1 MRPSGGFD
9 PEQCDPDVT
18 GGTPSRPPVGYP
30 FPVTPKTSASEL
42 VTLRGKWQKQH
53 KRLYDRDTGLP
64 TVAALMEEL
73 VTQLRER
80 GSLSILSFCPGSEG
94 RVEEVWGWKAYDDLL
109 LDFVRRL
116 KSFQA
121 DGILPAGTFCLP
133 HVSSDEVLLVIDPKA
148 ASLDR
153 VPALEQKAAELDL
166 FIRGYLAERADLS
179 GRFRSF
185 VGASRIHS
193 DPRRRPERLV
203 YSGIRD
209 ARDRVTR
216 QTVRA
221 EIRGAAFLQEA
232 INRRDFTP
240 VFQPVFDLANGEM
253 IGIEALSRGPKGS
266 DLESGEALFS
276 LAERTELLGPLERVC
291 RELTLEAASVDNGG
305 RKLFMNLSPAAASD
319 PEFLG
324 PRFRDS
330 LASFG
335 MSPESIVLEI
345 TERTYVVYESLFREV
360 LSRFREQNF
369 GIAVDDVGTGY
380 SSLAS
385 LADIQPDYLKFDH
398 LFVRDLDRR
407 QIKQDLLEALM
418 SFARKMKTRV
428 IAEGIETRE
437 ELEAL
442 RSLGVEYGQGFLL
455 ASPMPMEE
463 IPGYYRV
470 AV

>member
-1 MRPSGGFD
+1 MTKGG
-9 PEQCDPDVT
+9 
-18 GGTPSRPPVGYP
+18 
-30 FPVTPKTSASEL
+30 ASEL
-42 VTLRGKWQKQH
+42 VALRVKWQKERT
-53 KRLYDRDTGLP
+53 RLYDRDTGLP
-64 TVAALMEEL
+64 TVAALMEDF
-73 VTQLRER
+73 VAQLADK
-80 GSLSILSFCPGSEG
+80 GSLSILAFCPGSEG
-94 RVEEVWGWKAYDDLL
+94 RVEEVWGRKAYDDLL

-116 KSFQA
+116 KAFQA
-121 DGILPAGTFCLP
+121 DGIVPAGTFCLP
-133 HVSSDEVLLVIDPKA
+133 HVSSDEVLLVVDPEA
-148 ASLDR
+148 AARDR
-153 VPALEQKAAELDL
+153 IPALEQKTAELDQ

-185 VGASRIHS
+185 VGASRVHA

-221 EIRGAAFLQEA
+221 EIRGAALLQEA
-232 INRRDFTP
+232 INRRDITP
-240 VFQPVFDLANGEM
+240 VFQPIFDLSTGEM
-253 IGIEALSRGPKGS
+253 IGMEALSRGPKGS
-266 DLESGEALFS
+266 DLESGETLFS

-291 RELTLEAASVDNGG
+291 RDLTLEAVASNGRG
-305 RKLFMNLSPAAASD
+305 RKLFMNLSPAAAQD

-330 LASFG
+330 LSSFG
-335 MSPESIVLEI
+335 LVPESIVLEI
-345 TERTYVVYESLFREV
+345 TERTYVVYESLFRDV

-385 LADIQPDYLKFDH
+385 LAEIQPDYLKFDH
-398 LFVRDLDRR
+398 VFVRDLDRR

-418 SFARKMKTRV
+418 SFARKMNTRV

-442 RSLGVEYGQGFLL
+442 RALGVEYGQGFLL
-455 ASPMPMEE
+455 APPVPMSE
-463 IPGYYRV
+463 ISRYYRV
-470 AV
+470 VV

>member
-1 MRPSGGFD
+1 
-9 PEQCDPDVT
+9 VT
-18 GGTPSRPPVGYP
+18 RNTG
-30 FPVTPKTSASEL
+30 ASEL
-42 VTLRGKWQKQH
+42 VALRGKWQKQR
-53 KRLYDRDTGLP
+53 KRLYDRETGLP

-73 VTQLRER
+73 VAQLREN

-116 KSFQA
+116 KAFQS

-133 HVSSDEVLLVIDPKA
+133 HVSSDEVLLVIDPA
-148 ASLDR
+148 GGRDR
-153 VPALEQKAAELDL
+153 IPALEQKAAELDL
-166 FIRGYLAERADLS
+166 FIRGYLAERADLP

-185 VGASRIHS
+185 VGSSRVHA
-193 DPRRRPERLV
+193 DPRRRAERLI
-203 YSGIRD
+203 YSGVRD

-216 QTVRA
+216 QTIRA
-221 EIRGAAFLQEA
+221 EIRGAAVLQEA

-240 VFQPVFDLANGEM
+240 VFQPVFDLSTGDM
-253 IGIEALSRGPKGS
+253 IGMEALSRGPKGS
-266 DLESGEALFS
+266 DLESGESLFS

-291 RELTLEAASVDNGG
+291 RELALEAVSPNEGG
-305 RKLFMNLSPAAASD
+305 HKLFMNLSPAAASD

-324 PRFRDS
+324 PRFRDN
-330 LASFG
+330 LASLGFQ
-335 MSPESIVLEI
+335 PESIVLEI
-345 TERTYVVYESLFREV
+345 TERTYVVYESLFRDV
-360 LSRFREQNF
+360 LTRFREQNF

-398 LFVRDLDRR
+398 VFVRDLDRR

-418 SFARKMKTRV
+418 SFARKMNTRV

-442 RSLGVEYGQGFLL
+442 RGLGVEYGQGFLL
-455 ASPMPMEE
+455 ASPMAIGE
-463 IPGYYRV
+463 IPRYHRV

>member
-1 MRPSGGFD
+1 M
-9 PEQCDPDVT
+9 T
-18 GGTPSRPPVGYP
+18 
-30 FPVTPKTSASEL
+30 KTSSSEL
-42 VTLRGKWQKQH
+42 VALRGKWQKQH

-64 TVAALMEEL
+64 TVAALMEDLVGEL
-73 VTQLRER
+73 RDR

-116 KSFQA
+116 KAFQA
-121 DGILPAGTFCLP
+121 DGLVPAGTFCLP
-133 HVSSDEVLLVIDPKA
+133 HVSSDEVLLVIDPEA
-148 ASLDR
+148 AARDR
-153 VPALEQKAAELDL
+153 IPALEQKAAELDM

-185 VGASRIHS
+185 VGSARIHA

-221 EIRGAAFLQEA
+221 EIRGAALLQEA
-232 INRRDFTP
+232 INRRDFTT
-240 VFQPVFDLANGEM
+240 VFQPIIDLVTGEM
-253 IGIEALSRGPKGS
+253 IGMEALSRGPKGS
-266 DLESGEALFS
+266 DLESGEVLFS

-291 RELTLEAASVDNGG
+291 RELTLEAASAYTTAG

-335 MSPESIVLEI
+335 LSPESIVLEI
-345 TERTYVVYESLFREV
+345 TERTYVVYESLFHDV

-385 LADIQPDYLKFDH
+385 LAEIQPDYLKFDH
-398 LFVRDLDRR
+398 VFVRDLDRR
-407 QIKQDLLEALM
+407 QVKQNLLEALL
-418 SFARKMKTRV
+418 SFAHKMRTRV

-442 RSLGVEYGQGFLL
+442 RGLGVEYGQGFLF
-455 ASPMPMEE
+455 APAVSIDE
-463 IPGYYRV
+463 ISRYDRV